1 MRYASMCQWFSRGGG
16 IATLL
21 SLLLFTAGVA
31 RAYDFR
37 VVDDETGAPIAG
49 AAVIAY
55 WDRKEGPTGLA
66 PTEVKKIIELTT
78 DQDGRFRI
86 PKSDFPFSPDAAQLA
101 MLAGPYDSTLK
112 VYKPGYVGWSSKAI
126 FCGFTKMKSAMEVYA
141 KKRTGFEWKDQEIR
155 LARFKEK
162 YSHKHHV
169 DFLDAD
175 GLPSRYPKDAGGG
188 GIKFEKMFAGEYG
201 LSNQEDDEY
210 RARVEMEKLMKKR
223 RGK

>member
-1 MRYASMCQWFSRGGG
+1 MCQWFQGGSRRRGV

-21 SLLLFTAGVA
+21 CLLLFTTGVA

-126 FCGFTKMKSAMEVYA
+126 FCGFTKMKSPMESYD
-141 KKRTGFEWKDQEIR
+141 KSRKDFEWKDQEIR
-155 LARFKEK
+155 LARFKEE
-162 YSHKHHV
+162 YSHQFHV
-169 DFLDAD
+169 DFLEGD

-188 GIKFEKMFAGEYG
+188 GIKFDKTYELEYAP
-201 LSNQEDDEY
+201 STKEFRDY
-210 RARVEMEKLMKKR
+210 KAMEESKKR
-223 RGK
+223 GGKR